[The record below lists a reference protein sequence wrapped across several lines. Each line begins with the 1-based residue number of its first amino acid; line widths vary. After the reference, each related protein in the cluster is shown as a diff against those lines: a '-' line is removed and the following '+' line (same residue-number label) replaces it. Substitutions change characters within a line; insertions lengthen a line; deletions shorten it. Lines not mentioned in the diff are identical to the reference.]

1 MLLCLDVGNSQVF
14 GGLFDKQN
22 HLVMRFRMSS
32 KSQTSDEFAIF
43 LVQVLRENHFEPKDV
58 KHIAIS
64 SVVPHFDYSIRAAC
78 IKYFSI
84 TPFFVHSGMK
94 SPLNIQYVQSRE
106 LGADRIANAIAALDM
121 YPQQN
126 LIIIDFG
133 TAMTFC
139 AIDKNAAF
147 LGGAIFPGM
156 RLLVDTLAKNTA
168 KLPVVEVIAVEEA
181 VAKTTVTGIQSGI
194 FFGTLGAC
202 RELIATFRKEV
213 FNHEQVKIIA
223 TGGFSG
229 LFEKSGIYDVH
240 VPDLILHGIRIAAK
254 DNGIYL
260 HPKK

>member
-1 MLLCLDVGNSQVF
+1 MLLCLDIGNSQVF
-14 GGLFDKQN
+14 GGLFDLQN
-22 HLVMRFRMSS
+22 NILLRFRMSS

-43 LVQVLRENHFEPKDV
+43 LIQVLKENSIDPKQL

-64 SVVPHFDYSIRAAC
+64 SVVPHFDYSVRSAC
-78 IKYFSI
+78 IKYFAI
-84 TPFFVHSGMK
+84 TPFFIHAHINSK
-94 SPLNIQYVQSRE
+94 LAIKYTQFSE
-106 LGADRIANAIAALDM
+106 LGADRIANAIAAVDL

-139 AIDKNAAF
+139 AINKKHDF

-168 KLPVVEVIAVEEA
+168 KLPVVEVFAVNRA

-194 FFGTLGAC
+194 YLGTLGAC
-202 RELIATFRKEV
+202 RELITAFKQEV
-213 FNHEQVKIIA
+213 FSNDQCTIIA

-229 LFEKSGIYDVH
+229 LFEKTGIYDVH
-240 VPDLILHGIRIAAK
+240 EPDLILHGIRIAAK
-254 DNGIYL
+254 SNDIC
-260 HPKK
+260 

>member
-1 MLLCLDVGNSQVF
+1 MLLCLDVGNTQIF
-14 GGLFDKQN
+14 GGLFDEHQK
-22 HLVMRFRMSS
+22 LSMRFRLSS

-43 LVQVLRENHFEPKDV
+43 LIQVLKENNIQPKDV

-64 SVVPHFDYSIRAAC
+64 SVVPHLDYSIRAAC

-84 TPFFVHSGMK
+84 SPFFIHSQMK
-94 SPLNIQYVQSRE
+94 TALDIQYIQARE
-106 LGADRIANAIAALDM
+106 LGADRIANAIAAIEM
-121 YPQQN
+121 FPNEN

-139 AIDKNAAF
+139 AINDKHVY
-147 LGGAIFPGM
+147 LGGSIFPGM

-168 KLPVVEVIAVEEA
+168 KLPVVEVVPMTQA

-194 FFGTLGAC
+194 YFGTLGAC
-202 RELIATFRKEV
+202 RELIKHYHEEV
-213 FNHEQVKIIA
+213 FHHQSVKIIA

-240 VPDLILHGIRIAAK
+240 VPDLILHGIRLGAK
-254 DNGIYL
+254 DNDVF
-260 HPKK
+260 